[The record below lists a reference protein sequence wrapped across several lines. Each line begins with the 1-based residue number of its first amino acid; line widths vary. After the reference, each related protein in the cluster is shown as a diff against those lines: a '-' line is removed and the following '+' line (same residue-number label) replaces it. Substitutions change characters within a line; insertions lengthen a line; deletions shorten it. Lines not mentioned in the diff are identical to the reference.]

1 MTRILDF
8 YKVFDKK
15 KCNFGKTVLIL
26 TPHTPPLSFE
36 QHEIEKSE
44 EIDLNVDL
52 LICFFS
58 LC

>member
-26 TPHTPPLSFE
+26 SPHTPPLRFE
-36 QHEIEKSE
+36 QHETEKSK
-44 EIDLNVDL
+44 EIDSQRRSSMN
-52 LICFFS
+52 
-58 LC
+58 